1 MTGPLITTCIAQ
13 FFHDSPFPYSDVL
26 LVPAGSGVSSIALA
40 GRSAT
45 QIVFGARLRRNG
57 SMNRSL
63 QLLRMSVVLLFMC
76 LAGVQSASGQ
86 MAALHGPIGRP
97 SQPLS
102 PGAASQLVEQTPTPA
117 TPVGAEVLAP
127 SSNEHTADAETVP
140 PEPAVES
147 AFVLRSGDDPAS
159 DQAVDENSA
168 ARPSPAVVAG
178 ERYLSDPRAVA
189 MLSHGISRNVV
200 VRRIALLSRLQEAA
214 GRHRFAPQVAVKSVA
229 ATGVTVPQQ
238 PLSNAAP
245 SSVCPY
251 VDQKEQ
257 ARLALQV
264 PPEPP
269 LAAIAEVVETKTPE
283 AAVSRPNVPLAGTV
297 QPGTVQPSQRVPE
310 LTSQVSE
317 FPPEPGAPRL
327 GYFIAVIDAPEEPS
341 LGYFI
346 AVIDGLED
354 TIGDE
359 SAAVTIASDPRPIG
373 TGIATQLAFEETPPE
388 PARDVIRSH
397 SPAVALAIEEA
408 RSAPVAALQQDLPVD
423 LEDALIEEVETPLAV
438 DAETLGNEE
447 DAAIVAEPEVA
458 TFDAFDGDAF
468 DGIGFDDGVLVDDPI
483 RPVQKPATTLQSN
496 GVGASPFP
504 GEPSPPAIA
513 PAIGRAFRQAWE
525 KTFQRQ

>member
-1 MTGPLITTCIAQ
+1 
-13 FFHDSPFPYSDVL
+13 
-26 LVPAGSGVSSIALA
+26 
-40 GRSAT
+40 
-45 QIVFGARLRRNG
+45 
-57 SMNRSL
+57 MNRSL
-63 QLLRMSVVLLFMC
+63 QLLRMSVVLLFLC
-76 LAGVQSASGQ
+76 LAGVQSAPGQ

-102 PGAASQLVEQTPTPA
+102 PGEASQLAEQTPTPA
-117 TPVGAEVLAP
+117 NPLGAEVLVA

-147 AFVLRSGDDPAS
+147 ALVLRSEDDTAS
-159 DQAVDENSA
+159 DQDVDENSVV
-168 ARPSPAVVAG
+168 RPSPAVVAG

-214 GRHRFAPQVAVKSVA
+214 GRHRFAPQVAMKSVA
-229 ATGVTVPQQ
+229 ATGLTVPQQ
-238 PLSNAAP
+238 PLISAAP

-269 LAAIAEVVETKTPE
+269 LAAVVGVVETVTPE
-283 AAVSRPNVPLAGTV
+283 TVASRPNVPLAGTI
-297 QPGTVQPSQRVPE
+297 QPRAVQPSQRVPE
-310 LTSQVSE
+310 LTSQASE

-327 GYFIAVIDAPEEPS
+327 GYFIAVIDAPEEPN

-373 TGIATQLAFEETPPE
+373 TGIAPQLALEETPPE
-388 PARDVIRSH
+388 PARDVIRNH
-397 SPAVALAIEEA
+397 SPAVALATEEA
-408 RSAPVAALQQDLPVD
+408 RSAPVEALQQDLPVD
-423 LEDALIEEVETPLAV
+423 LEDALIEEVETPVAV
-438 DAETLGNEE
+438 NAETLGNVE
-447 DAAIVAEPEVA
+447 DGAIVAEPAVA
-458 TFDAFDGDAF
+458 TFDAFDGDAL
-468 DGIGFDDGVLVDDPI
+468 DGTGFEGGVLVDEPL
-483 RPVQKPATTLQSN
+483 RTVQKPATTLQSN

-504 GEPSPPAIA
+504 EESSPPAIA
-513 PAIGRAFRQAWE
+513 PAIGRAFQQAWE